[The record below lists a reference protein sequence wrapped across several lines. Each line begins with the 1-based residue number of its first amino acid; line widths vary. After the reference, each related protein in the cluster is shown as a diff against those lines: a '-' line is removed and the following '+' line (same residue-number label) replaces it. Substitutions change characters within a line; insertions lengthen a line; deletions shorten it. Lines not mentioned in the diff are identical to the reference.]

1 MIIGVVKE
9 PWPGERRVALAPGVI
24 APLVKAGLQVLV
36 ESGAG
41 LEAGFVDEAYKEKGA
56 ELSASRADVF
66 ARADVL
72 LRVKIGPSGHP
83 TTEADLAALRPGQ
96 TVIAFLEPLTD
107 LALVRQLADRQVSAF
122 SMELMP
128 RITRAQSMDALSSM
142 ATIAGYKAR
151 AAGGRSRCR
160 ACSRC

>member
-9 PWPGERRVALAPGVI
+9 SWPGERRVALAPGVV
-24 APLVKAGLQVLV
+24 APLVKAGLVVLI

-41 LEAGFVDEAYKEKGA
+41 VPAGFLDEAYTEKGA
-56 ELSASRADVF
+56 EIAPSRADVH

-72 LRVKIGPSGHP
+72 LRVRIGPSGHP
-83 TTEADLAALRPGQ
+83 STDEDLAAVRPGQ
-96 TVIAFLEPLTD
+96 AVIAFLDPLTD

-142 ATIAGYKAR
+142 ATIAG
-151 AAGGRSRCR
+151 
-160 ACSRC
+160 